1 MLSLSSIYLSRGT
14 MARAAMMGRRLRK
27 DVISD
32 FISSSYRVWGSRF
45 DYSLIDYKHPNVP
58 VKIVCKQHGAFD
70 VCPKDHLHKQR
81 GCPSCST
88 ERRVRRQE
96 TQEMLPPSPNVGEL
110 MRQLSPGTKSK
121 KPAISPNPN
130 SLTEK

>member
-1 MLSLSSIYLSRGT
+1 MFSRSSVLFSRGT

-27 DVISD
+27 DVIAD
-32 FISSSYRVWGSRF
+32 FISSSHRVWGSRY

-70 VCPKDHLHKQR
+70 VSPKEHLHKQR
-81 GCPSCST
+81 GCPNCTT
-88 ERRVRRQE
+88 ERRIRRQE

-121 KPAISPNPN
+121 RPAISPNPN
-130 SLTEK
+130 LLSEK

>member
-1 MLSLSSIYLSRGT
+1 MLSLSVSLFSRGT
-14 MARAAMMGRRLRK
+14 MAKAAMMGRRLRK

-32 FISSSYRVWGSRF
+32 FISSSYRIWGSRF

-70 VCPKDHLHKQR
+70 VSPKDHLHKQR
-81 GCPSCST
+81 GCPNCTT

-96 TQEMLPPSPNVGEL
+96 TQAMLPLSPDVGEL
-110 MRQLSPGTKSK
+110 MRQLSPVTKSK
-121 KPAISPNPN
+121 RPAIPPNPN
-130 SLTEK
+130 SIPEK